1 MKKKIALTVSGV
13 VVIAAI
19 AAMLVF
25 VLTGKDDLKV
35 ELPNLI
41 GTWKVAVS
49 VNSGKAVLVDND
61 YMVFNDKSVSVYR
74 EGSVYAESSYTLD
87 ETLSLDLKDISRKY
101 TLNKFTDNYIV
112 LYESKDVYMELIRYA
127 NADMSECV
135 IESSLITDR
144 WDVAFRKSDVVI
156 AEEYLVFDNGIM
168 ADYRNGSLTPVMELE
183 YVWDGNR
190 LCVKKLGKEWVLNP
204 IADNVIALI
213 ETDTCLIWELHK
225 HN

>member
-1 MKKKIALTVSGV
+1 MKKTIVLIVSGV

-19 AAMLVF
+19 AVMLVF

-49 VNSGKAVLVDND
+49 VNAGKAALVDND
-61 YMVFNDKSVSVYR
+61 YIVFNEKSVSAYR

-87 ETLSLDLKDISRKY
+87 ETLTLYLNDISRKY
-101 TLNKFTDNYIV
+101 TLNKFTDNYIG
-112 LYESKDVYMELIRYA
+112 LYESKDVYIELIRYP
-127 NADMSECV
+127 NADMSECI

-156 AEEYLVFDNGIM
+156 ADEYIVFDNGIM
-168 ADYRNGSLTPVMELE
+168 ADYRNGSSKPAMELE

-190 LCVKKLGKEWVLNP
+190 LSVKKLGKEWVLNP
-204 IADNVIALI
+204 IADNVVALI
-213 ETDTCLIWELHK
+213 ESDTGMSWELHK

>member
-1 MKKKIALTVSGV
+1 MKKTISLIVSGV

-49 VNSGKAVLVDND
+49 VNAGKAALVDND
-61 YMVFNDKSVSVYR
+61 YMVFNEKSVSAYR

-87 ETLSLDLKDISRKY
+87 ETLTLDLKDISRKY

-112 LYESKDVYMELIRYA
+112 LYQSKDVYMELIRYA

-135 IESSLITDR
+135 IESSLISGR
-144 WDVAFRKSDVVI
+144 WYVAFRKSDTAI
-156 AEEYLVFDNGIM
+156 ADEYLVFDNGIM
-168 ADYRNGSLTPVMELE
+168 TDYRNGSLKPVMELE
-183 YVWDGNR
+183 YVWNGNR
-190 LCVKKLGKEWVLNP
+190 LSVKKLDREWIISP
-204 IADNVIALI
+204 IADNVVALI
-213 ETDTCLIWELHK
+213 ESDTCLIWEIHK

>member
-1 MKKKIALTVSGV
+1 MKKTIVLTVSGV
-13 VVIAAI
+13 AAIAAI

-25 VLTGKDDLKV
+25 VLTGKDDLKA

-41 GTWKVAVS
+41 GTWKVVVG
-49 VNSGKAVLVDND
+49 VNAGKAALVDND
-61 YMVFNDKSVSVYR
+61 YMVFSEKSVSAYR
-74 EGSVYAESSYTLD
+74 EGSVYVESGYTLD
-87 ETLSLDLKDISRKY
+87 ETLTLDLKDISRKY

-135 IESSLITDR
+135 IDSSLITDR

-156 AEEYLVFDNGIM
+156 ADEYLVFDNGIM
-168 ADYRNGSLTPVMELE
+168 TDYRNGSLNPVMELE
-183 YVWDGNR
+183 YLWDGNR
-190 LCVKKLGKEWVLNP
+190 LSVKRLGKEWVLCP

-213 ETDTCLIWELHK
+213 ESDTCSIWELHK